1 MVTRGEAGSRR
12 CKAAALGAVG
22 GLALLSAVPA
32 HAEGGEQNAATQS
45 SDAFGHTVGNERSGL
60 YGADDVRGFN
70 PGEAGNNRLD
80 GLYFDFVGFVSSR
93 LIEGNTVRVGLAVQ
107 RFPFPAP
114 SGLVDY
120 ELKVPHENGALRL
133 EVDTAGSSAPG
144 PGAVVEARLP
154 IDGGRWGI
162 ALGAS
167 YRDAGR
173 PEGGGQQFHTLSALV
188 RYRPAAGTEFTLF
201 ASTSHTR
208 GFEARA
214 TYFPAGTTPPPQIE
228 RGRFLGLDWASSD
241 SHNQTHGALAKVALG
256 GGWRLHAGL
265 FIANRQQDSAFADLL
280 LGVTPEGRASRVV
293 IADPGPQDSILSGEL
308 RLIREWRAGALSH
321 SLTASLRG
329 RRKNRL
335 FGGSEIVRLG
345 SGPIDDPAAWPARAP
360 AFAYRPQDED
370 RVRQLAA
377 GLSYNLLWHGRASL
391 DVGVSQGFYR
401 KTIDF
406 ADPRLADALSRDRPL
421 LWNISAS
428 VSLSDRLIAFAG
440 LSRGQED
447 AVIAP
452 DVAVNRAE
460 APPAIR
466 TRQVEAG
473 LRFALAERLALVVG
487 AFEIARP
494 YYNLDP
500 GLRYRRLGRLT
511 NRGLEFSL
519 TGQVVP
525 GLSVV
530 GGLLL
535 ADPKISGEAVASG
548 LIGQRPVGQVR
559 RRLASN
565 IDWRSQGGKG
575 PLSLDLYIE
584 SFSSRVGNA
593 ANTLVAPPRTQVN
606 LGARYRFNL
615 AGARVILRPQVVNL
629 FNAYGWQVSSSG
641 GFTYTTGRFGSLSLT
656 ADW

>member
-1 MVTRGEAGSRR
+1 M
-12 CKAAALGAVG
+12 
-22 GLALLSAVPA
+22 
-32 HAEGGEQNAATQS
+32 
-45 SDAFGHTVGNERSGL
+45 
-60 YGADDVRGFN
+60 
-70 PGEAGNNRLD
+70 
-80 GLYFDFVGFVSSR
+80 
-93 LIEGNTVRVGLAVQ
+93 
-107 RFPFPAP
+107 
-114 SGLVDY
+114 
-120 ELKVPHENGALRL
+120 
-133 EVDTAGSSAPG
+133 
-144 PGAVVEARLP
+144 
-154 IDGGRWGI
+154 
-162 ALGAS
+162 
-167 YRDAGR
+167 
-173 PEGGGQQFHTLSALV
+173 
-188 RYRPAAGTEFTLF
+188 
-201 ASTSHTR
+201 
-208 GFEARA
+208 
-214 TYFPAGTTPPPQIE
+214 
-228 RGRFLGLDWASSD
+228 
-241 SHNQTHGALAKVALG
+241 AKVALG

-265 FIANRQQDSAFADLL
+265 FVANRQQDSAFADLL
-280 LGVTPEGRASRVV
+280 IGVTPDGRASRVV
-293 IADPGPQDSILSGEL
+293 IADPGPQDAILSGEL

-329 RRKNRL
+329 RRKNRR
-335 FGGSEIVRLG
+335 FGGSETVSLG

-377 GLSYNLLWHGRASL
+377 GLSYNLLWQGRASL

-401 KTIDF
+401 KNIDF
-406 ADPRLADALSRDRPL
+406 ADPRLADTRSRDRPL
-421 LWNISAS
+421 LWNLSAS

-452 DVAVNRAE
+452 DVAVNRSE

-500 GLRYRRLGRLT
+500 GLRYRELGRLT

-519 TGQVVP
+519 TGQVAP

-530 GGLLL
+530 GGLLF

-559 RRLASN
+559 RRLAAN
-565 IDWRSQGGKG
+565 IDWRTRGGKG
-575 PLSLDLYIE
+575 PLSFDLYVE
-584 SFSSRVGNA
+584 SFSSRVGNV
-593 ANTLVAPPRTQVN
+593 ANTLVAPPRTQMN
-606 LGARYRFNL
+606 FGARYRFNL
-615 AGARVILRPQVVNL
+615 AGARVILRPQVINL

-641 GFTYTTGRFGSLSLT
+641 GFTYSTGRFGSLALT